1 MTRAPARSGGPGCAR
16 GVLLAIVLVAL
27 GGCATSGGDAGDPLE
42 GFNRSMF
49 AFNDKFDQAIGKPV
63 ATAYQDVVPSPA
75 RGWVRNFFANV
86 GDLFIGVNNLLEGRP
101 MDAVTDWARFAFN
114 TTLGIF
120 GINDVAS
127 QMGLEKHHGDFG
139 LTFGTWGAGPGPYIV
154 WPLVGSS
161 DVRDS
166 VGSVFDWHFDPVSKH
181 KPVAPRDAMIVLRA
195 TSERADL
202 LGASRLLEEAALD
215 KYSFERD
222 AYLQRRRSLI
232 YQGNPPRERP
242 PSQAPEAEPHADASP
257 GGAPAVPSRS
267 AVVYEPRVPAHYRAV
282 LAADYGG

>member
-1 MTRAPARSGGPGCAR
+1 MLANGDQLRLMQSAVGRPGCAR

-232 YQGNPPRERP
+232 YHGNPPRERP
-242 PSQAPEAEPHADASP
+242 PSQAPEAEPHAA
-257 GGAPAVPSRS
+257 
-267 AVVYEPRVPAHYRAV
+267 AH
-282 LAADYGG
+282 